1 MIKSCKQ
8 AYLQYMQ
15 HLYKV
20 KNHLESDK
28 WEEKRKIIANE
39 INDVKDIKLKITSS
53 IAFLKEEIEELSY
66 QGE

>member
-1 MIKSCKQ
+1 
-8 AYLQYMQ
+8 MQ

-39 INDVKDIKLKITSS
+39 KNDVKDMKLKITSS
-53 IAFLKEEIEELSY
+53 IAFLKEGTEEPSY

>member
-1 MIKSCKQ
+1 
-8 AYLQYMQ
+8 MQ